1 MLLSFQGVKSQIS
14 VKTRQHP
21 SAHSTSDKPF
31 PALHVEEVG
40 MIPNV
45 HPYPMNTIGFSEH
58 TINSPPLTATEAV
71 RLLRNYLRSLAECH
85 RSNTTY
91 IIPPFSVIPKSPNG
105 CQGKQ
110 DRQVAK
116 SYK

>member
-1 MLLSFQGVKSQIS
+1 VKSQIS

-45 HPYPMNTIGFSEH
+45 HAYPMNTIGFSEH
-58 TINSPPLTATEAV
+58 TINSPP
-71 RLLRNYLRSLAECH
+71 RSDRGC
-85 RSNTTY
+85 
-91 IIPPFSVIPKSPNG
+91 PPSPQLFALFG
-105 CQGKQ
+105 
-110 DRQVAK
+110 
-116 SYK
+116 